1 MVLHQP
7 VTDMMNDGFT
17 RRYRNE
23 IKMSN
28 HKMPE
33 PSEAESRAGDDGQ
46 RSRSCDAMD
55 GDRVTREGER
65 KGARGSHHRHSDHH
79 PVKEW
84 LSRGKGRESR
94 TIREN
99 SIEAEREIL
108 AHTQL

>member
-46 RSRSCDAMD
+46 RSRSSDAVD
-55 GDRVTREGER
+55 GDGVTRKGGR
-65 KGARGSHHRHSDHH
+65 KGERGSHYHHSDHH

-84 LSRGKGRESR
+84 LSKRDGRECR
-94 TIREN
+94 TREG
-99 SIEAEREIL
+99 
-108 AHTQL
+108 